1 MLEVV
6 WYFRND
12 RQECKTDSVADFAAR
27 MQKAF
32 DQQETENRECK
43 PPEVAHKAVQRQ
55 LVRADLEQYYAL
67 VNEVNADVVDE
78 HRNHGDQLEHASAEH
93 PETVGNEVL
102 PYHSPN
108 SL

>member
-1 MLEVV
+1 MLEVKG
-6 WYFRND
+6 YFRDD
-12 RQECKTDSVADFAAR
+12 RQNCKTDSVADFAAC
-27 MQKAF
+27 MQKSF
-32 DQQETENRECK
+32 NQQETKNRECK

-93 PETVGNEVL
+93 PETVGNKVL

-108 SL
+108 IL